1 MKLFLS
7 LALALFLITFG
18 FAQDSEPV
26 ILVSSTAKVMYSS
39 PNNSKTT
46 RVFPGALLLPEGV
59 IYVKG
64 AGTATL
70 QYKRNLV
77 TIVGKE
83 KRALSSLFPEG
94 TSMRRLGFA
103 GDFTTQVENAYQMA
117 YFQPKESNLPWAN
130 IDAQK
135 GMGDGWVIRGSSQ
148 DTSVTA
154 ESKGTGDGWVIRGG
168 SQDTSATA
176 GSKRTGDGWGIRGG
190 SRDTSN
196 AKVATMGT
204 GDGWGDGSSLT
215 PSYPFGH
222 LTYGP
227 TNFEWSG
234 PDGKDFY
241 VVEVKNDEGRPVAKG
256 TTNKKTLTLSLSP
269 EALEDGATYT
279 WQVRTVGTN
288 SVQSSPL
295 TFMMLSSEAREA
307 VKSRAVKQDIYN
319 QSDIATRLLMEAVA
333 YESAE
338 WYAEAITAYK
348 TAIQLQGKRSNSARL
363 LYAAFWQR
371 LGLKDQ
377 AISSFAGSRRK
388 PTPGQPTGRKNNPRS
403 RR

>member
-7 LALALFLITFG
+7 LAFTMFLSIMVI
-18 FAQDSEPV
+18 AQETEPV
-26 ILVSSTAKVMYSS
+26 ILVSATAKVMYSS
-39 PNNSKTT
+39 PNDGKTT
-46 RVFPGALLLPEGV
+46 RVFPGALLLPEGIIFV
-59 IYVKG
+59 RG
-64 AGTATL
+64 TGTATL

-83 KRALSSLFPEG
+83 KRTLSTLFPEG

-103 GDFTTQVENAYQMA
+103 GDFTTQVENAYLMA
-117 YFQPKESNLPWAN
+117 YFQPEESNLPWAN
-130 IDAQK
+130 LDNQK
-135 GMGDGWVIRGSSQ
+135 GMGDGWVKKGDSK
-148 DTSVTA
+148 DTVVATV
-154 ESKGTGDGWVIRGG
+154 GTVRTGDGWVKKGD
-168 SQDTSATA
+168 SKDTVVATI
-176 GSKRTGDGWGIRGG
+176 GTVRTGDGWGIRGG
-190 SRDTSN
+190 SKDTS
-196 AKVATMGT
+196 VATVGTIKT

-234 PDGKDFY
+234 PESNDFY
-241 VVEVKNDEGRPVAKG
+241 VVEIKNEEGRSVAKG

-269 EALEDGATYT
+269 DAFEDDATYT

-295 TFMMLSSEAREA
+295 TFLLLSSEAREA
-307 VKSRAVKQDIYN
+307 VKSKAVNQDIYN
-319 QSDIATRLLMEAVA
+319 QSDIATRFLMEAVA

-338 WYAEAITAYK
+338 WYADAITAYK
-348 TAIQLQGKRSNSARL
+348 TAIQLQGKNSNSAKL

-371 LGLKDQ
+371 LGLKEQ
-377 AISSFAGSRRK
+377 AISSFAGR
-388 PTPGQPTGRKNNPRS
+388 
-403 RR
+403 